1 MTPSMPIS
9 GTNIATGSQCIQEK
23 SMKEKTARGQL
34 QAKIDRVHG
43 ARIMVERFIDAGG
56 DLHSKQA
63 VPIGRE
69 LSLAANDLVAEFP
82 PSTPK
87 DPA

>member
-1 MTPSMPIS
+1 
-9 GTNIATGSQCIQEK
+9 
-23 SMKEKTARGQL
+23 MKEKTAREQL
-34 QAKIDRVHG
+34 QAKLDRVHG
-43 ARIMVERFIDAGG
+43 ARMKAEQFIDAGG

-69 LSLAANDLVAEFP
+69 LNLAANDLVAEFP

>member
-1 MTPSMPIS
+1 
-9 GTNIATGSQCIQEK
+9 
-23 SMKEKTARGQL
+23 MKEKTVREQL
-34 QAKIDRVHG
+34 QEKLDRVHC
-43 ARIMVERFIDAGG
+43 ARIRAEEFIVSGG

-69 LSLAANDLVAEFP
+69 LRVAANELVAEFP